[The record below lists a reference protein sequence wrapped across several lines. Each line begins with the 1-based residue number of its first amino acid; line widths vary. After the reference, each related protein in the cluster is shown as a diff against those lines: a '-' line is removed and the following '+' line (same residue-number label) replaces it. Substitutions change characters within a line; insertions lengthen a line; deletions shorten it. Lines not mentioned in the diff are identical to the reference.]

1 MRTLPAAL
9 ALLAVLVFGAA
20 CGDEGTEPDDG
31 IHGTYTLR
39 SIDLTAL
46 PFTIQN
52 NSQQRVDVTGG
63 EIVLRS
69 DGTFTDEIR
78 YSVTPTGGAAA
89 LENDVLTGTFTRALE
104 ILTFT
109 PTGEP
114 DGYPV
119 TILEDGRLMQTVGA
133 YTLAYRR

>member
-9 ALLAVLVFGAA
+9 ALLALLVFGAA
-20 CGDEGTEPDDG
+20 CGDEGTGPDDG
-31 IHGTYTLR
+31 INGTYTLR

-52 NSQQRVDVTGG
+52 NSRQRVEVTGG
-63 EIVLRS
+63 EIVLRR
-69 DGTFTDEIR
+69 DGTFTDELH

-89 LENDVLTGTFTRALE
+89 PESDVLNGTFTRALE

-109 PTGEP
+109 PAGEP
-114 DGYPV
+114 DGYSV

-133 YTLAYRR
+133 FTLVYRK